1 MSDLA
6 RAVYSKNLHRSLTLM
21 TQGLEEKAPYLNN
34 TRVTW
39 NPSVNTNVNVY
50 EDLTTV
56 KHHETPVKVTG
67 DIRSWKTVP
76 SNWEI
81 YWRKSIKNIYNM

>member
-6 RAVYSKNLHRSLTLM
+6 RAVYSQNLHRSLTLM
-21 TQGLEEKAPYLNN
+21 TQGLEEQAPYLNN

-39 NPSVNTNVNVY
+39 NPSVNTNVNIY

-56 KHHETPVKVTG
+56 KHHDTPVKVTN
-67 DIRSWKTVP
+67 DIRSWQTAP